1 MIKYPVLEE
10 QLELDGL
17 NSATPAQWDAA
28 ARTQLNPPSALEKQK
43 VKSDGGSSSYYELP
57 EDAKELQDLIE
68 HKKMNYARAN
78 IFKAAYRIGDKDGND
93 DIYDLNKI
101 IWFAERLLLDARRRL

>member
-28 ARTQLNPPSALEKQK
+28 ARTQLNPPSALGKQE
-43 VKSDGGSSSYYELP
+43 GGKHY
-57 EDAKELQDLIE
+57 KELKIQPIEYIQANKLGYEQGNVIKYITRYADKGGVEDLLKAIHYIE
-68 HKKMNYARAN
+68 LL
-78 IFKAAYRIGDKDGND
+78 ID
-93 DIYDLNKI
+93 DIK
-101 IWFAERLLLDARRRL
+101 ERK